1 MTVVNSRYTL
11 MGAVACAALI
21 AASPAL
27 ADIIQTQFNFAATQA
42 LVSDTGNITT
52 ATTITPGAPDV
63 VTSIL
68 SDNTGL
74 VSLTTIVSLTDPTP
88 VTLGASFTKQ
98 FTTALGVFLEKLT
111 VTSVTAGATS
121 LGITATGTIAE
132 TTYTSGP
139 VLTPWAVFY
148 TAAYTQNNGSG
159 GQINGS
165 FNNGTLAVPGPVV
178 GAGLPGLILAFGGM
192 LGWMRRRKQAA
203 A

>member
-1 MTVVNSRYTL
+1 MTVVNSRYGL

-27 ADIIQTQFNFAATQA
+27 ADTIQTQFNFAATTA
-42 LVSDTGNITT
+42 LISDTGNITT

-68 SDNTGL
+68 TDNTGL
-74 VSLTTIVSLTDPTP
+74 VSLTTIVSLTNPTP
-88 VTLGASFTKQ
+88 VTLGASFNKT
-98 FTTALGVFLEKLT
+98 FTTALGAFLEKLT
-111 VTSVTAGATS
+111 VTSVTVGPTS
-121 LGITATGTIAE
+121 LGITASGTISE

-148 TAAYTQNNGSG
+148 TAAYTQNSGSG

-165 FNNGTLAVPGPVV
+165 FNNGTLASVGGLVIPVPGAIPW
-178 GAGLPGLILAFGGM
+178 P
-192 LGWMRRRKQAA
+192 QD
-203 A
+203 